1 MSKIDEKL
9 LDAQITKALYED
21 KDIEELV
28 DFIEPDEEL
37 RGIMKIVQ
45 KRIDDGR
52 PIYPGYLRE
61 ILIARDKKVL
71 GVKDY
76 QSSFVAVEDLNLDD
90 ELSVFNG
97 EIEDRKTKVN
107 VVTGKDKNGKNVTL
121 YYYQIGDGI
130 NRQQRTFNTHGD
142 IESMHRHAFFSNG
155 RLEYI
160 DNALVS
166 YQYDNQGRKK
176 AALYQDDILGMR
188 YYEYDRDG
196 NISLTIQPEAVSQTI
211 KDDEFTYTIS
221 DGFIE
226 PSNNGYTYKSMPEIA
241 ELTPDDMRRAVSGN
255 IPQDKRLSVLSE
267 MDQKRKEEVLSILT
281 AVEPVFQS
289 LSTDVQKNEQDV
301 RKRMD
306 KVVTWFT
313 GFAKRLQ
320 IDSKLAI
327 QDSSVMS
334 AMKSAVSKTVGR
346 TADAQADIMTP
357 AKDEKEYEGEDY
369 GDK

>member
-1 MSKIDEKL
+1 MAKVDGKL

-21 KDIEELV
+21 KNIEELV
-28 DFIEPDEEL
+28 DLIEPDEEL
-37 RGIMKIVQ
+37 RRIMEIVQ

-71 GVKDY
+71 GLKDY
-76 QSSFVAVEDLNLDD
+76 QSSVVAVEDLNLDD

-121 YYYQIGDGI
+121 YYYQIGDGV

-142 IESMHRHAFFSNG
+142 IESMHRHVFFSNG
-155 RLEYI
+155 QLEYL

-176 AALYQDDILGMR
+176 AALYQDDIVGMI
-188 YYEYDRDG
+188 YYEYDKDG
-196 NISLTIQPEAVSQTI
+196 DISLTIQPESVSQRI
-211 KDDEFTYTIS
+211 KEDGISYTIS

-226 PSNNGYTYKSMPEIA
+226 PLDNGYTYKSMPETST
-241 ELTPDDMRRAVSGN
+241 LTPDDMQRAVSGN
-255 IPQDKRLSVLSE
+255 IPQDKKISILSGI
-267 MDQKRKEEVLSILT
+267 DQKRKEDVLSILT
-281 AVEPVFQS
+281 AVEPIFQS
-289 LSTDVQKNEQDV
+289 LSTDVQRNEQDA

-313 GFAKRLQ
+313 GFAKRLK
-320 IDSKLAI
+320 IDPKLAT

-334 AMKSAVSKTVGR
+334 AMKSAVHKTIGK
-346 TADAQADIMTP
+346 TTDAQMDLNTP
-357 AKDEKEYEGEDY
+357 AKDEKVYEGEDY
-369 GDK
+369 GDN